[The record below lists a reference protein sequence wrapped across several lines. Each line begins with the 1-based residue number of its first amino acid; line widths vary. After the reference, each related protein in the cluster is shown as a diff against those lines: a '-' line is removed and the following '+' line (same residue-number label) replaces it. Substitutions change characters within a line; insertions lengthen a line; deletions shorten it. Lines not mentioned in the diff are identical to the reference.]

1 LETLSCPGCDLLQ
14 TIPPLPPGA
23 KARCPRC
30 GEIVASQAAAPLER
44 PLALAIA
51 AAIVFIVANTAPL
64 MTLSNIG
71 RDVSTTILGGV
82 HQMWLH
88 GEGGTAV
95 VVAFCAVIAPAA
107 YIAFV
112 LVVLLAIRQPP
123 APALTGDLLHAA
135 EFMWVWAMDDVM
147 LLGILVALVK
157 IAQLATISPGIGMY
171 AVAVLIILLCQLVVT
186 FDRREVWNRIEWADE
201 TLSPRVAGAA
211 NGAGTAG

>member
-1 LETLSCPGCDLLQ
+1 METLSCPGCDLLQ
-14 TIPPLPPGA
+14 TLPPLPPGA

-30 GEIVASQAAAPLER
+30 GEIIASQPIDPLER

-51 AAIVFIVANTAPL
+51 ATIVFIVANTAPL

-71 RDVSTTILGGV
+71 RDASTTILGGV

-88 GEGGTAV
+88 GEEVTAV
-95 VVAFCAVIAPAA
+95 VVAFCAVIAPAG

-135 EFMWVWAMDDVM
+135 DFMGAWAMDDVM
-147 LLGILVALVK
+147 LLGILVSLVK
-157 IAQLATISPGIGMY
+157 IAQLATINPGIGMY
-171 AVAVLIILLCQLVVT
+171 AVAVLVVLLCEIIGT
-186 FDRREVWNRIEWADE
+186 FNPREVWNRIQWADD
-201 TLSPRVAGAA
+201 TLSPRISGVASGS
-211 NGAGTAG
+211 GTAG